1 MDSPRG
7 RILSIHPDAAPPY
20 AVVEVAA
27 SAGCARCASGKGCG
41 AGILGGS
48 EKTRCIDALIAQ
60 GLEVRAGDRV
70 SIQLAPANLMRAAL
84 LVYGLPL
91 TGAIVASAAAWLLG
105 TGDSGAVAMALFGA
119 GLGMLLGRLRLRKAR
134 CLRDFTPTVTE
145 RLAAAG
151 H

>member
-1 MDSPRG
+1 
-7 RILSIHPDAAPPY
+7 
-20 AVVEVAA
+20 VVEVAA

-70 SIQLAPANLMRAAL
+70 SIQLAPANLMHAAL